1 MFDRCCEKR
10 STTTYEIIH
19 DPTPISLSVRMDEII
34 KDLLWYVPN
43 IDSYQAKKNDLIAN
57 SVYDDFAFSYILQ
70 VMDMLEDRDVK
81 WIEPNGLFDDDDW
94 TYYEKAICCKCQKA
108 IITRYKSHSKTND
121 LLRCIRNC
129 IAHGH
134 FTVVDDYIIGFN
146 KNTSKSNPE
155 GVKKAVVKIRP
166 KLLLEALKS
175 LTSPSG
181 KEALLA
187 YAFER
192 IGYKVLSQA
201 ALSNQF
207 KADLLIE
214 KDGKK
219 YIVEVKE
226 YKGIRHL
233 YPEHLEDFL
242 SGTIQTSPD
251 AERIL
256 FIDTSRVTKAV
267 REREKEIEGFRIIDI
282 SQITE
287 MLKEPPV
294 DILAV

>member
-19 DPTPISLSVRMDEII
+19 DPTPISLSVGMDEII

-43 IDSYQAKKNDLIAN
+43 IDSYQAKKNELIAN

-70 VMDMLEDRDVK
+70 KMDMLEERDVK
-81 WIEPNGLFDDDDW
+81 WIEPNGSFDDDDW
-94 TYYEKAICCKCQKA
+94 TYYEKAICCECQKV
-108 IITRYKSHSKTND
+108 IITRCKSLSKTND
-121 LLRCIRNC
+121 LLRCVRNC
-129 IAHGH
+129 VAHGH
-134 FTVVDDYIIGFN
+134 FAVVDDYIIGFN
-146 KNTSKSNPE
+146 RQTTKSNPD
-155 GVKKAVVKIRP
+155 GIKKAVVKIKP

-175 LTSPSG
+175 LTSSSG

-201 ALSNQF
+201 ALSNYI

-214 KDGKK
+214 KDDKK
-219 YIVEVKE
+219 YIVEIKE
-226 YKGIRHL
+226 YKGLRYL
-233 YPEHLEDFL
+233 YPEHLEGFL
-242 SGTIQTSPD
+242 SGTIQMSPD

-267 REREKEIEGFRIIDI
+267 REKEKEIEGFRIMDI
-282 SQITE
+282 SQITA
-287 MLKEPPV
+287 MLKDPPV